1 MRNALS
7 EVYGVD
13 STDGAAYR
21 KFIHALMENLSMLV
35 SGGKNPEIF
44 EPDFDAFM
52 TMVVR
57 SVNSCGE
64 MMDLLERYG
73 IEYRP
78 KWKNE
83 DDEEE

>member
-1 MRNALS
+1 
-7 EVYGVD
+7 
-13 STDGAAYR
+13 
-21 KFIHALMENLSMLV
+21 MLV

-64 MMDLLERYG
+64 MMDLLERHG